1 MFDVIYNS
9 QDEEYKKP
17 FGAVPVNTTINFKIK
32 VNASCD
38 VKIIIKTQDGFEE
51 YDLEY
56 LEDLETIKEYEKNKD
71 HLEFI
76 SFEEIAK
83 EI

>member
-1 MFDVIYNS
+1 VFDVIYNS

-56 LEDLETIKEYEKNKD
+56 LEMDKKYHVYSINIPRDYFHNLQ
-71 HLEFI
+71 
-76 SFEEIAK
+76 SF
-83 EI
+83 

>member
-56 LEDLETIKEYEKNKD
+56 LEMDKKYHVYSINILRDYFHN
-71 HLEFI
+71 LQ
-76 SFEEIAK
+76 SF
-83 EI
+83 